1 MCPYPWYQVMR
12 LSKDKKQQRYQMV
25 MHAKEHGVKPTARRY
40 ATGAKTVRKWLLRF
54 IEGGYQALGD
64 VSRRP
69 HSSPGAIS
77 DAQEK
82 KIVALKSVYKRLG
95 ADQVKILEKLPESAK
110 TIRKIW
116 RKNGISS
123 RMRRKKHVTK
133 QNLREIKKQFA
144 LFERVCEDTKDLD
157 DIPEYWSQMMTRR
170 LPKVQYTFRE
180 ISCGI
185 QFLGFSDER
194 SLINSVHFAEYINEH
209 LKKYGLIVESG
220 IRQTDN
226 GSEYIGSWSAKNP
239 SAYTLAIESV
249 KLIHGT
255 IPPGAHRFQ
264 SDVETVHNLIETEFY
279 EIEDFIDRPDFMEK
293 GCTYQLFFNLERPNT
308 YKENKSPWQLAQ
320 EKRPDIPKEALM
332 LPPID
337 LDALLDKRLVDQ
349 AIGGYDVYSAPYSR
363 PYRMPFC
370 GCRRGRK

>member
-25 MHAKEHGVKPTARRY
+25 INAKEHGIKPTARRY
-40 ATGAKTVRKWLLRF
+40 ATSPKTVRKWLLRF

-69 HSSPGAIS
+69 HFSPRAIP
-77 DAQEK
+77 DDREK
-82 KIVALKSVYKRLG
+82 KIVGLKAKYKRLG
-95 ADQVKILEKLPESAK
+95 AAQVKILENLPESSKA
-110 TIRKIW
+110 IRKIW
-116 RKNGISS
+116 RKNGVSS
-123 RMRRKKHVTK
+123 RLRRKKHVTK

-144 LFERVCEDTKDLD
+144 LFERVCEDTKDLF
-157 DIPEYWSQMMTRR
+157 DIPEYYSQMRLMK
-170 LPKVQYTFRE
+170 LPKTQYTFRE
-180 ISCGI
+180 VSCGV

-194 SLINSVHFAEYINEH
+194 SLTNSELFAEYINEH
-209 LKKYGLIVESG
+209 LKRYGLIVENG

-226 GSEYIGSWSAKNP
+226 GSEYIGAWSAKNP
-239 SAYTLAIESV
+239 SAYTLAIESA

-264 SDVETVHNLIETEFY
+264 SDVETVHSLIETEFY
-279 EIEDFIDRPDFMEK
+279 EIEDFTDRNDFMEK
-293 GCTYQLFFNLERPNT
+293 AHTYQLFFNLERPNT

-320 EKRPDIPKEALM
+320 EKRPDIPREALM

-337 LDALLDKRLVDQ
+337 LDALLNKKLANL
-349 AIGGYDVYSAPYSR
+349 AIGGYYVSSSPLW
-363 PYRMPFC
+363 P
-370 GCRRGRK
+370 G

>member
-25 MHAKEHGVKPTARRY
+25 IYAKEHGVKPAARHY
-40 ATGAKTVRKWLLRF
+40 ATGPKTVRKWLLRF
-54 IEGGYQALGD
+54 IEGGYQALD
-64 VSRRP
+64 DLPKKP
-69 HSSPGAIS
+69 HFSPGAIS
-77 DAQEK
+77 DTREK

-95 ADQVKILEKLPESAK
+95 ADQVKILESLPESAK

-116 RKNGISS
+116 RKNGVSS
-123 RMRRKKHVTK
+123 RLRRKKHITK

-144 LFERVCEDTKDLD
+144 LFERSCEDTKDLF
-157 DIPEYWSQMMTRR
+157 DIPEYWPQMRLKR
-170 LPKVQYTFRE
+170 LPVTQYTFRE
-180 ISCGI
+180 VSCGV
-185 QFLGFSDER
+185 QFLGFANER
-194 SLINSVHFAEYINEH
+194 SLTHAMLFAEYINEH
-209 LKKYGLIVESG
+209 LKRYDLIVDKG

-226 GSEYIGSWSAKNP
+226 GSEYIGSWSAKEP
-239 SAYTLAIESV
+239 SAYTLAIESA

-279 EIEDFIDRPDFMEK
+279 EIEKFTDRTDFMEK
-293 GCTYQLFFNLERPNT
+293 SNTYQLFFNLERPNT

-332 LPPID
+332 LPPVD
-337 LDALLDKRLVDQ
+337 LDALLDKKLVDQ
-349 AIGGYDVYSAPYSR
+349 AIGGYDVYSAPL
-363 PYRMPFC
+363 
-370 GCRRGRK
+370 

>member
-25 MHAKEHGVKPTARRY
+25 IYAKEHGVKPAARRY
-40 ATGAKTVRKWLLRF
+40 ATGPKTVRKWLLRF
-54 IEGGYQALGD
+54 IEGGYQALDD

-69 HSSPGAIS
+69 HFSPAAIS
-77 DAQEK
+77 GGRERI
-82 KIVALKSVYKRLG
+82 IVALKGKYKRLG
-95 ADQVKILEKLPESAK
+95 ADQVKILENLPESAK

-116 RKNGISS
+116 RKNGVSS
-123 RMRRKKHVTK
+123 RLRRKKHVTK

-144 LFERVCEDTKDLD
+144 LFERVCEDTKDLF
-157 DIPEYWSQMMTRR
+157 DIPEYWPQMRLNK
-170 LPKVQYTFRE
+170 LPKTQYTFRE
-180 ISCGI
+180 ISCGV

-194 SLINSVHFAEYINEH
+194 SLTNSELFAEYINEH
-209 LKKYGLIVESG
+209 LKRYGLIVEGG

-226 GSEYIGSWSAKNP
+226 GSEYVGSWSAKEP
-239 SAYTLAIESV
+239 SAYTLSIESS

-279 EIEDFIDRPDFMEK
+279 EIERFADRTDFMEK
-293 GCTYQLFFNLERPNT
+293 ANTYQLFFNLERPNT
-308 YKENKSPWQLAQ
+308 YKEDKSPWQLAK
-320 EKRPDIPKEALM
+320 EKNPDLAEEALM

-337 LDALLDKRLVDQ
+337 LDALLHKKLAGQ
-349 AIGGYDVYSAPYSR
+349 AIGGYDVCSGP
-363 PYRMPFC
+363 
-370 GCRRGRK
+370 